1 MRRDRGKSGDLVTV
15 ALTEEHVQPA
25 LLGGVAAQDDH
36 GDEAQSGS
44 RFPHLQQ
51 DL

>member
-25 LLGGVAAQDDH
+25 LLRGVAAQDDD
-36 GDEAQSGS
+36 GDEAESEAS
-44 RFPHLQQ
+44 LPHLQVIF
-51 DL
+51 